1 MKSTYYLK
9 QYKSKGFIKL
19 ENIFSNKDVDEIL
32 SELEKVKSM
41 LPEIKKKKLFHKT
54 KDGKI
59 NTIHNIQEFY
69 KKNKFEKI
77 VGKKK
82 LLSIIQTI
90 LGKKIKVRNIEF
102 FLKPKKQV
110 YPVHFTKTTLIGIL

>member
-41 LPEIKKKKLFHKT
+41 LPEIKKKK
-54 KDGKI
+54 
-59 NTIHNIQEFY
+59 
-69 KKNKFEKI
+69 
-77 VGKKK
+77 
-82 LLSIIQTI
+82 IISQ
-90 LGKKIKVRNIEF
+90 N
-102 FLKPKKQV
+102 
-110 YPVHFTKTTLIGIL
+110 